1 MILTPRLQKVALLA
15 HVTTSVGWI
24 GAVASFFVLA
34 IAGLT
39 STDPQIVRGAYL
51 GMDLTTR
58 FVIVPLALASLL
70 TGLVSSLGTTWGLF
84 RYYWVLVKVVMT
96 VPATIVLLIH
106 LQPIGHLA
114 QVALETTSFSSDV
127 DRLRVQLL
135 AAAAAAIVVLLVI
148 TALSVYKPRGRTRFS
163 I

>member
-96 VPATIVLLIH
+96 VAATIVLLIH

>member
-114 QVALETTSFSSDV
+114 QVALETTLFSSDV

>member
-96 VPATIVLLIH
+96 VPATVVLLIH

>member
-1 MILTPRLQKVALLA
+1 MILTPRPQKVALLA

-34 IAGLT
+34 FAGLT